1 MDIISSFHH
10 MCFLPTSRHI
20 SIATNTTEQ
29 NRTEQSSHSHSINT
43 KTKNTHRHRH
53 QNRSYSW
60 SHMLHS
66 PVANNILEHCSDN
79 FFSLFN
85 VSAFP
90 SKGTYTGSKLFRT
103 STPRSATFIFSSG
116 RTMIFLRS
124 ALPSKS
130 DPALGRSL
138 TWPVGRSEE
147 MRWGGEK
154 RREVR
159 KRWGEEKRKEVRR
172 RGEKWLCTEKN
183 LLLSRLL
190 YDGTRSYDS

>member
-1 MDIISSFHH
+1 MTDREEYQLQYAYGYHQQLSSHV
-10 MCFLPTSRHI
+10 FLAYVTSYQHCH
-20 SIATNTTEQ
+20 EH

-43 KTKNTHRHRH
+43 KAKNTHRHRH

-154 RREVR
+154 R
-159 KRWGEEKRKEVRR
+159 KRG
-172 RGEKWLCTEKN
+172 
-183 LLLSRLL
+183 
-190 YDGTRSYDS
+190 